1 MNLPTV
7 NGANARVAVWSQL
20 GDRQPAYAL
29 VANVDLVVIR
39 FDDQVAV
46 TVWALSSSGHAA
58 RGGYVDA
65 AEPHLRCP
73 RLGLSVRHGC
83 QRIQQ

>member
-46 TVWALSSSGHAA
+46 MYGRCPSSGRAA
-58 RGGYVDA
+58 RGRLCRW